1 MTFSPRPTH
10 STAVSASK
18 TALPTAAPGRRV
30 EALDDPLRGLE
41 RRGVERRAQELVD
54 LGRLD
59 PRDGLLRR
67 DDALVDHVD
76 GDPHGRGRGPLRV
89 AGLEHVQAAALDREL
104 EVLDVAVVLLEV
116 LADPQELVVH
126 RRHVALQLAD
136 RRRRP
141 HARDDVLALGV
152 GQVLAEE
159 LVRRRCS
166 GRA

>member
-18 TALPTAAPGRRV
+18 TALPDRRAGRGV

-41 RRGVERRAQELVD
+41 RLGVERGAEELVD

-59 PRDGLLRR
+59 PADGLLGR
-67 DDALVDHVD
+67 DHALVDHVD
-76 GDPHGRGRGPLRV
+76 RDPHGRRRGPLRV

-104 EVLDVAVVLLEV
+104 EVLDVAVVLLEL
-116 LADPQELVVH
+116 LADALELVVD
-126 RRHVALQLAD
+126 RRHVVLELAD
-136 RRRRP
+136 RRRRAD
-141 HARDDVLALGV
+141 ARDDVLALGV

-166 GRA
+166 GCG